1 MRRACYRA
9 RPGVRQRALAVAS
22 RGAMEPVHRRWGSGA
37 AAWLLLALVLA
48 LVWQRSGDLR
58 SLLRD
63 AAPTRGLLQ
72 SDDDFHATPLVL
84 GDEVAILRHIRSA
97 LPPGTPVAVTGDGPF
112 EERRQRFWI
121 ALLPEHPIASNAP
134 WLVCP
139 VPCGAPGDA
148 VVARGRDFVLLRRAA
163 PGLP

>member
-1 MRRACYRA
+1 MRGACYRA

-48 LVWQRSGDLR
+48 LAWQHTGDLR
-58 SLLRD
+58 TLLRD

-84 GDEVAILRHIRSA
+84 GDEVAILHHIQST
-97 LPPGTPVAVTGDGPF
+97 LPPGTPVAVSGSEPF

-121 ALLPEHPIASNAP
+121 ALLPEHPIASDAP

-139 VPCGAPGDA
+139 APCGAPGDA

-163 PGLP
+163 PGPP